1 MAVPL
6 PLVVS
11 LHTWVVVT
19 WQLDWSVQAAQLTP
33 YLLVVGVPYQYYTL
47 ACLCGPISGLIVQPL
62 MGVFSDHCHSRLGR
76 RRPFIIAGVLL
87 IVFGLM
93 LIANSAYIGRT
104 LWGSK
109 YGVAT
114 DSQGSHSTVLGRTR
128 RSLPASCKTLPAS
141 QCRPPATS
149 PHLLLIADV
158 ALLHL

>member
-1 MAVPL
+1 MACPCL
-6 PLVVS
+6 SWCPYIR
-11 LHTWVVVT
+11 VVVT

-93 LIANSAYIGRT
+93 LIANSSYIGRT

-114 DSQGSHSTVLGRTR
+114 DSQRSHSIRSDSTVTTCLLQDSPGQ
-128 RSLPASCKTLPAS
+128 PV
-141 QCRPPATS
+141 PATIHIS
-149 PHLLLIADV
+149 APAADC
-158 ALLHL
+158 